1 MHLKRYPILKTNPIV
16 RSAEQHEKK
25 VMVFLYGG
33 MALIYISKEIQAK
46 MMSRV
51 FKEWD
56 TKIDT
61 KILIP

>member
-1 MHLKRYPILKTNPIV
+1 
-16 RSAEQHEKK
+16 
-25 VMVFLYGG
+25 